1 VFGSIAAYLGL
12 QQLPKHVMLLSVGW
26 GKLGSHGTLRSH
38 YLVSASLAS
47 CCPTELLLLLL
58 HCCAPLFACCCSV
71 GRADSPG
78 LVALAAAAAAQ
89 DARPSRLGR
98 NKK

>member
-1 VFGSIAAYLGL
+1 
-12 QQLPKHVMLLSVGW
+12 M
-26 GKLGSHGTLRSH
+26 
-38 YLVSASLAS
+38 
-47 CCPTELLLLLL
+47 LLLLLL
-58 HCCAPLFACCCSV
+58 CHLVDFCSV

-98 NKK
+98 SKK